1 MTNESQ
7 REWMRSMKLMM
18 ANRPIVG
25 KWLRRPG
32 WVLAVAAAVLL
43 SSCSTLQL
51 GYRNA
56 DTLAYWWL
64 NKYFA
69 FDEFQSPV
77 VRSKIGSFLQWHR
90 QRELPRTAQLLES
103 AARLATTTEP
113 SGTQVCNLWGEARLL
128 YRASLE
134 RFMPDAA
141 EVALG
146 LTPTQLAQLKSEME
160 KSNRDFDKKY
170 RDGNP
175 AEVREKRNKATV
187 ERLEFLYGEVT
198 AEQEALAAKL
208 MMGSPWDGQRW
219 AQERARRQRELV
231 EVLST
236 IQGQP
241 KPTVLQRLWSYNERV
256 EKNPN
261 PATQN
266 WLDEV
271 ARFNCEFSA
280 QMHKAMTPEQ
290 RAFART
296 KLQGYANDLRTLH
309 QASNSK

>member
-1 MTNESQ
+1 MTDESQ
-7 REWMRSMKLMM
+7 REWMSSMKLMM
-18 ANRPIVG
+18 VNHLIVG
-25 KWLRRPG
+25 KWPRRLG
-32 WVLAVAAAVLL
+32 WVLAVAAVVLL

-77 VRSKIGSFLQWHR
+77 VRSKIAGFLQWHR
-90 QRELPRTAQLLES
+90 QRELQPTAQLLES
-103 AARLATTTEP
+103 AARLAATEP
-113 SGTQVCNLWGEARLL
+113 SGAQICSLWDDARQL
-128 YRASLE
+128 YRRSLE

-141 EVALG
+141 EVALS
-146 LTPTQLAQLKSEME
+146 LTSTQLSQLKGEME

-170 RDGNP
+170 RSGYP
-175 AEVREKRNKATV
+175 AELREKRLKATV

-198 AEQEALAAKL
+198 AEQEALATRLL
-208 MMGSPWDGQRW
+208 MQSPWDGQRW
-219 AQERARRQRELV
+219 AEERARRQRELL
-231 EVLST
+231 ELLST
-236 IQGQP
+236 VQGQP
-241 KPTVLQRLWSYNERV
+241 KPTVLQRLWAYNERV

-266 WLDEV
+266 WLDELT
-271 ARFNCEFSA
+271 RFNCEFSA

-296 KLQGYANDLRTLH
+296 KLQGYASDLRAL
-309 QASNSK
+309 QLASNSK